1 MKREADEAT
10 YITADDAAHRWDAIS
25 GRLTCVARLVVI
37 VPGPAPDT
45 RQRSEIEVRYRVT
58 RDDADTFLVE
68 IGYDDMMS
76 LFPVR
81 AVPGR

>member
-1 MKREADEAT
+1 MTNIALPRE
-10 YITADDAAHRWDAIS
+10 R
-25 GRLTCVARLVVI
+25 
-37 VPGPAPDT
+37 PAPDA

-81 AVPGR
+81 AVPER